1 MGGSLTDQELA
12 IALQRSRISRPNNF
26 VETGTYKADTT
37 LLAAKLFRH
46 VYTFEIM
53 EPLYTHSV
61 NRAKQEGVS
70 NISFHLGDSVKL
82 LHTVIPKVIEGAV
95 YFIDAHASGP
105 DSGFNGTPVP
115 LLDEL
120 KVILSYKVKPSLF
133 IFDDLRF
140 WKGKAQEAWD
150 WVNVSDNTVLECFIT
165 EGYTISDCWE
175 DNDRFWVV
183 AGHT

>member
-1 MGGSLTDQELA
+1 MGGSLTEQELV
-12 IALQRSRISRPNNF
+12 IALQRSRIAYPNYF

-37 LLAAKLFRH
+37 LMAAKLFRH

-53 EPLYTHSV
+53 EPLYTMSV
-61 NRAKQEGVS
+61 NRARQDNVN

-82 LHTVIPKVIEGAV
+82 LHTVVPKVKDGAV

-120 KVILSYKVKPSLF
+120 RVILSYKVRPSLF

-140 WKGKAQEAWD
+140 WKGKAQQAWD
-150 WVNVSDNTVLECFIT
+150 WVAVSDNTVLECFIK
-165 EGYTISDCWE
+165 EGYTINDCWE
-175 DNDRFWVV
+175 ENDRFWVV
-183 AGHT
+183 AGCT